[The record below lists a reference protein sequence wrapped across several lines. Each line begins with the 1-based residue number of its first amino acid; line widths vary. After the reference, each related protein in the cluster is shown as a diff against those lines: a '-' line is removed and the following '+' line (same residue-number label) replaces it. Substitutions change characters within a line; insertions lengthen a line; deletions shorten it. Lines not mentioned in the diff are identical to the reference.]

1 MVKPYLSAAANA
13 SFKIGVSPST
23 TKIIFGNL
31 LLVFFSINLKIT
43 RMTKADRV
51 AIIASTTNPQTFNV
65 STSLHDGACT

>member
-51 AIIASTTNPQTFNV
+51 AIIASTTNPNPQAKPIPPQ
-65 STSLHDGACT
+65 LQR